1 MGLIIGLI
9 GANIIAK
16 NIGEKAKEYAQ
27 IKADAEIEKAK
38 INAYSNRDV
47 AEIYSDTILGT
58 EKMRFL
64 RDIATTSM
72 RTGMFGALSEDR
84 DKYAKSERGKIEP
97 KKGNKKRYFC
107 SECGEQQDYDAVF
120 CKYCGSRI

>member
-27 IKADAEIEKAK
+27 IKADAEIEKAR
-38 INAYSNRDV
+38 INAYANRDL
-47 AEIYSDTILGT
+47 AEIYSDTELGK
-58 EKMRFL
+58 EKMKFL

-72 RTGMFGALSEDR
+72 RTGMFGSLMGE
-84 DKYAKSERGKIEP
+84 KNEYAIADNYMLET
-97 KKGNKKRYFC
+97 KKGKKRGYFC
-107 SECGEQQDYDAVF
+107 SECGQQQDADAVF